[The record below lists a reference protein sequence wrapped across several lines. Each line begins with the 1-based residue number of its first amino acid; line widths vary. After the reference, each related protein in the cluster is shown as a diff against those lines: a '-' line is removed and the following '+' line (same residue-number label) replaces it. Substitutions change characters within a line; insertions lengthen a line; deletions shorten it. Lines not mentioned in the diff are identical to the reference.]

1 MSAMTFLLLI
11 SLKFDRTSL
20 GTETF
25 LPKKKKKIES
35 VSAVYEVG
43 DKPLPCEIM
52 ENLSEWELFVQHF
65 ETIPI

>member
-1 MSAMTFLLLI
+1 MTFLLLI
-11 SLKFDRTSL
+11 SLKSGKTSL

-25 LPKKKKKIES
+25 LPKKHKS

-43 DKPLPCEIM
+43 DKPLLCEIM
-52 ENLSEWELFVQHF
+52 ENLSEWELFMQHF